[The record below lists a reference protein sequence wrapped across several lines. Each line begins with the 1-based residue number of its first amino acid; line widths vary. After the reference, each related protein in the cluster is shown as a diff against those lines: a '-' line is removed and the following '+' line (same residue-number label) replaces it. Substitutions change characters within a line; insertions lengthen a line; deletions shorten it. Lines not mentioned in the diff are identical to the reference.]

1 MNLLSRRTAAMALA
15 AVLAAGCS
23 SSPTPSATR
32 APADSASAAQ
42 AAAAHGVEAP
52 ADAVP
57 WSDVGGGWMLAMW
70 SEAAPEHP
78 GGEPVEGEPSPF
90 DSPTTLY
97 LVNPEGGRYPITTFP
112 APGENGVT
120 PSLVDWSGDGT
131 RALVY
136 QQGPEDGTVIQV
148 DLRSG
153 KQTSFPVE
161 RGFDITPRFSR
172 PGGKAI
178 LLLKDIDVD
187 GPASLTRVDLAGK
200 QQLTYPVG
208 DLESK
213 FNAAYISSPDGTQL
227 VLGTGSGLAMM
238 GNDGTPGKA
247 LPVPDASDCR
257 PMRWWDTNIAVAQCY
272 GPDFSYSRLWL
283 VPVDGGAP
291 TPLTAQNNG
300 QQGEDLADQSAWKL
314 PSGTFLQALGPCGYR
329 YLAELDPADGT
340 TTKVSVPKVDEHS
353 SVYVLGANNGHLQL
367 QAALSCGSG
376 QSLLDY
382 DPAAGK
388 STVLLGGEVNG
399 GGVEHAVPYPGF
411 D

>member
-1 MNLLSRRTAAMALA
+1 M
-15 AVLAAGCS
+15 
-23 SSPTPSATR
+23 
-32 APADSASAAQ
+32 
-42 AAAAHGVEAP
+42 
-52 ADAVP
+52 
-57 WSDVGGGWMLAMW
+57 WSD
-70 SEAAPEHP
+70 AAPERP

-90 DSPTTLY
+90 DTPTTLY
-97 LVNPEGGRYPITTFP
+97 LVTPEGGRYPITTFP

-153 KQTSFPVE
+153 KQTTFLVK

-172 PGGKAI
+172 PAGKAI

-187 GPASLTRVDLAGK
+187 SPASLTRVDLAGK
-200 QQLTYPVG
+200 QQLIYPVG
-208 DLESK
+208 DLASK
-213 FNAAYISSPDGTQL
+213 FNAAYLSTRDGTQL
-227 VLGTGSGLAMM
+227 VLGTVSGLAVM
-238 GNDGTPGKA
+238 GNDGTSGKA
-247 LPVPDASDCR
+247 LPVPDASDCQ
-257 PMRWWDTNIAVAQCY
+257 PMRWWDTDSTTAVAQCY
-272 GPDFSYSRLWL
+272 GPDYSSRLWL
-283 VPVDGGAP
+283 VPVDGDAP
-291 TPLTAQNNG
+291 TPLTARNDG
-300 QQGEDLADQSAWKL
+300 QHGEDLSDQSAWKL
-314 PSGTFLQALGPCGYR
+314 PTGTFLQALGPCGYR

-353 SVYVLGANNGHLQL
+353 SVYVLGAKNGHLQL

-411 D
+411 E